1 MVRLFLPPVLLA
13 FSLAA
18 ATLILNV
25 GVAEAFSWQRPW
37 WRHVFRGR
45 YGRRNH
51 ISSIVTEE
59 MFSRLF
65 LHKDDTA
72 CPAHGFYNYSSFVSA
87 AEWFPEFGSGAHH
100 VDADT
105 RKREVAAFLAQ
116 ISHETTGGWTTAPDG
131 PYSWGLC
138 FKEEINATSNYC
150 DANNTEWRCVPGKS
164 YHGRGPMQLSW

>member
-1 MVRLFLPPVLLA
+1 MVHLFLPPVLLA

-18 ATLILNV
+18 ATLMLNV
-25 GVAEAFSWQRPW
+25 GVVEACSWQWPR

-45 YGRRNH
+45 FGRRHH

-59 MFSRLF
+59 MFSSMF
-65 LHKDDTA
+65 LHKDNTA
-72 CPAHGFYNYSSFVSA
+72 YPAKGFYNYSSFVSTV
-87 AEWFPEFGSGAHH
+87 EWFPEFGSGAHH

-116 ISHETTGGWTTAPDG
+116 ISHETTGGLPTAPDG

-138 FKEEINATSNYC
+138 IKEEINASITYC
-150 DANNTEWRCVPGKS
+150 DADNKEWPCVPDKS
-164 YHGRGPMQLSW
+164 YYGRGPMQLSW